1 MNMIIEDQ
9 SKEEENIVLIVMNL
23 ISNQIHKNGEKGMI
37 IKMKKKKKKNVAI
50 EREEPME
57 TNQKL
62 NRKNLNQQNH
72 LSKSPVKIEKQL
84 KIYSLKQV
92 QLNKCIL

>member
-9 SKEEENIVLIVMNL
+9 SKEEENIVLI
-23 ISNQIHKNGEKGMI
+23 SNQIQKNGEKGLR
-37 IKMKKKKKKNVAI
+37 IKMKKKNVAI

-62 NRKNLNQQNH
+62 NPKNMNQ
-72 LSKSPVKIEKQL
+72 
-84 KIYSLKQV
+84 
-92 QLNKCIL
+92 

>member
-37 IKMKKKKKKNVAI
+37 IKMKKKKNVAI

-62 NRKNLNQQNH
+62 NRKNLNQ
-72 LSKSPVKIEKQL
+72 
-84 KIYSLKQV
+84 
-92 QLNKCIL
+92 